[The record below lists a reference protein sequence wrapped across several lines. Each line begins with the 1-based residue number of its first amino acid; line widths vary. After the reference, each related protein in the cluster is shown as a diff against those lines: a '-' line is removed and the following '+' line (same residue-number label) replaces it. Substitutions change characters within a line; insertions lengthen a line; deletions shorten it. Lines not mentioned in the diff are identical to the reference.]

1 MSWETAFITMET
13 AVCVLTFFLFVR
25 RVGLSVRQQARWTMV
40 LLLCLSKFLCFREL
54 GGSAFV
60 PDFPDWLIWAWDWAY
75 SGAMILF
82 ALSVLFFF
90 RFRHKVWLLPLAAWT
105 LASWGLWN
113 GVSAPDA
120 HEIELSFPNLPPA
133 LEGYRIAHLSDL
145 HCSSAA
151 RRWRTQAVVDC
162 VNAQKPDLI
171 CLTGDLVDGR
181 FEKRADDMAPL
192 AGLRARDGVCACTGN
207 HEYYC
212 GFDVWQSLFYG
223 PQANIRFLDNACA
236 FPRPGLAVA
245 GVPDPAGARYGRD
258 EMPDVRQAFAAAT
271 NGEFRVL
278 LEHRPKNAET
288 NVREVGVDLQL
299 SGHTHGGIAPILNLI
314 VAPYNAGFT
323 RGVYRLDASVLHVSP
338 GCGQWA
344 GFPVRFF
351 NPAEVT
357 VIRLTRSPD
366 GSSAP

>member
-1 MSWETAFITMET
+1 MSWETAFICLET
-13 AVCVLTFFLFVR
+13 VVCILMFFLFVR
-25 RVGLSVRQQARWTMV
+25 RAGLRVRHQACWTMV
-40 LLLCLSKFLCFREL
+40 LLFCLSKFLCFQTL

-60 PDFPDWLIWAWDWAY
+60 PDFPAWLIWAWDWAY
-75 SGAMILF
+75 SGAMVLF

-90 RFRHKVWLLPLAAWT
+90 RFRGKVWLLPLVAWA

-120 HEIELSFPNLPPA
+120 HEIEISFPNLPSA

-145 HCSSAA
+145 HCSNAA
-151 RRWRTQAVVDC
+151 RRWRTQAVVDV
-162 VNAQKPDLI
+162 VNGLAADLI
-171 CLTGDLVDGR
+171 CLTGDYVDGWVA
-181 FEKRADDMAPL
+181 ELSDDLLPL
-192 AGLRARDGVCACTGN
+192 KDLQARDGVYCIRGN
-207 HEYYC
+207 HEYYRDC
-212 GFDVWQSLFYG
+212 DAWRVWFFEQGF
-223 PQANIRFLDNACA
+223 RFLTNECV

-357 VIRLTRSPD
+357 VIRLTRRPD